1 MIDGCVHGD
10 VVGST
15 GLDST
20 TSFEILN
27 ALRIWAKETGGTI
40 VASLLQPIP
49 EIFDLFE
56 NVVLLQEGHV
66 VFAGPRTGV

>member
-1 MIDGCVHGD
+1 MVIRDPIA
-10 VVGST
+10 S
-15 GLDST
+15 L
-20 TSFEILN
+20 
-27 ALRIWAKETGGTI
+27 IWAKETGGTI